1 VDTKEKV
8 RTCGTYADEKKAKDV
23 LILELMGLTDI
34 ADYFLLASGTSER
47 HVRTISEYVE
57 TNMKDIGVV
66 PYSVEGHNDGRWV
79 IIDYQN
85 VIVHIFLETLRE
97 LYDLESLWIEAK
109 RYRINKENKISGVGN
124 EETKA

>member
-1 VDTKEKV
+1 MDTKEKV

-57 TNMKDIGVV
+57 TNMKDIGIV
-66 PYSVEGHNDGRWV
+66 PYSVEGYNDGRWV